1 MTQIIQISTQY
12 QLANIVALIRAG
24 RLGEAGRRRILVVAN
39 NSFAPELT
47 PAADAMPGSA
57 SLLTFFDL
65 VVDWNATIWPN
76 HPKTFG
82 ISGERAPLMQR
93 SLRLAWTIPDDEPL
107 DLIVESL
114 PGHPAGV
121 LTQIF
126 TTASISV
133 HSDGLM
139 SYGPIRNPLSLPQY
153 QRLTTIY
160 YTDLLP
166 GITPRQLAEHSP
178 DRVALPPTNLT
189 SVIEDMAAELAPELA
204 AANLADPIPDAAIV
218 LGQYLAQIDLITP
231 EEELDLHLQM
241 IDDVKARGLSTVVFK
256 PHPTSARTTTEPL
269 RRRSHELGLD
279 FVLADVPLLAEIVI
293 ATTRPQLVISCYS
306 TGLATARALFGT
318 ATAAVGTTMMLQA
331 LAPYQ
336 NSNRIPLTIV
346 DALHTGGYVLPGDLA
361 EVRTGTAEVGAD
373 LAEVRTGPANGAEP
387 GANDTSRPRAT
398 GTKDLSPLIDAV
410 TYCMQSETASYLRE
424 NAIDFLASALGGE
437 DMKYFKRKRLTKL
450 DLPGQLEIPPHRKG
464 LSSAKRRLRTQ
475 AKRVQ
480 HTLKTY
486 GIAID
491 APKLVPKVKSTLSTR
506 LNSAVG
512 SAAGSAANSVLGSKR
527 RSEPER

>member
-24 RLGEAGRRRILVVAN
+24 RLGEAKERRILVIAN

-47 PAADAMPGSA
+47 PAADDMPGSA
-57 SLLTFFDL
+57 SLLTHFDL
-65 VVDWNATIWPN
+65 IVDWNATVWPN
-76 HPKTFG
+76 HPKAFG

-93 SLRLAWTIPDDEPL
+93 SLRSGWAIADDEPI

-126 TTASISV
+126 TTARISV

-153 QRLTTIY
+153 QRLSAIY

-178 DRVALPPTNLT
+178 DRVALPAADLK
-189 SVIEDMAAELAPELA
+189 SVIDDMAAEVAPELA
-204 AANLADPIPDAAIV
+204 AADLTDLIPDSAMV
-218 LGQYLAQIDLITP
+218 LGQYLAQIDLITA

-241 IDDVKARGLSTVVFK
+241 IDEVKARGLSTVIFK

-269 RRRSHELGLD
+269 RKRSHELGLE

-293 ATTRPQLVISCYS
+293 ATTQPQLVVSCYS

-318 ATAAVGTTMMLQA
+318 ATAAIGTSMMLQV
-331 LAPYQ
+331 LTPYQ
-336 NSNRIPLTIV
+336 NSNRIPVTIV

-361 EVRTGTAEVGAD
+361 EVTDAPVHAMSATGQMGSGAPFSGSQ
-373 LAEVRTGPANGAEP
+373 AY
-387 GANDTSRPRAT
+387 
-398 GTKDLSPLIDAV
+398 GTKDLGPLIDAV
-410 TYCMQSETASYLRE
+410 TYCMQSETASYLRG
-424 NAIDFLASALGGE
+424 NAIEFLESALGDE
-437 DMKYFKRKRLTKL
+437 DMKYFKRKRLSKL

-475 AKRVQ
+475 AKRAQ
-480 HTLKTY
+480 HTLKAY
-486 GIAID
+486 GISID
-491 APKLVPKVKSTLSTR
+491 GPKIVPKVKSTLSSK
-506 LNSAVG
+506 L
-512 SAAGSAANSVLGSKR
+512 SVKL
-527 RSEPER
+527 RSEPDR

>member
-12 QLANIVALIRAG
+12 QLANIVALIRAE
-24 RLGEAGRRRILVVAN
+24 RLGDARRRRILVVAN

-47 PAADAMPGSA
+47 PAADSMPGSA
-57 SLLTFFDL
+57 SLLTWFDL

-82 ISGERAPLMQR
+82 ISGERAPIMAR
-93 SLRLAWTIPDDEPL
+93 SLRSEWAIADDEPL

-126 TTASISV
+126 TTARISV

-139 SYGPIRNPLSLPQY
+139 SYGPIRNPLSLPQF
-153 QRLTTIY
+153 QRLQTIY

-178 DRVALPPTNLT
+178 DRVVLPAADLKT
-189 SVIEDMAAELAPELA
+189 VIDDMAAEVAPELA
-204 AANLADPIPDAAIV
+204 ATDLDDPIPGSGMV
-218 LGQYLAQIDLITP
+218 LGQYLAQIDLITA

-241 IDDVKARGLSTVVFK
+241 IDEIKAAGLSTVIFK

-269 RRRSHELGLD
+269 RQRSHELGLE

-293 ATTRPQLVISCYS
+293 ATTRPQLVVSCYS
-306 TGLATARALFGT
+306 TGLATARALFDT
-318 ATAAVGTTMMLQA
+318 ATAAVGTSMMLQA

-346 DALHTGGYVLPGDLA
+346 DALHTGGYVLPGELA
-361 EVRTGTAEVGAD
+361 EAGA
-373 LAEVRTGPANGAEP
+373 GP
-387 GANDTSRPRAT
+387 
-398 GTKDLSPLIDAV
+398 TKDLGPLIDAV
-410 TYCMQSETASYLRE
+410 TYCMQSETASHLRE
-424 NAIDFLASALGGE
+424 NAIEFLESALGGE
-437 DMKYFKRKRLTKL
+437 DMKYFKRKRLTRL
-450 DLPGQLEIPPHRKG
+450 DLPGHLETPPPRKG

-475 AKRVQ
+475 AKRAQ

-491 APKLVPKVKSTLSTR
+491 TPKLVPKVKSTLGSR
-506 LNSAVG
+506 LNSAAS
-512 SAAGSAANSVLGSKR
+512 SAGISARGSKR
-527 RSEPER
+527 SAEPER

>member
-24 RLGEAGRRRILVVAN
+24 HLGEAKERRILVIAN

-57 SLLTFFDL
+57 SLLTWFDL
-65 VVDWNATIWPN
+65 IIDWNATIWPN
-76 HPKTFG
+76 HPKAFG

-93 SLRLAWTIPDDEPL
+93 SLRSEWAIAEDEPI

-126 TTASISV
+126 TTATISV

-153 QRLTTIY
+153 QRLQTIY

-178 DRVALPPTNLT
+178 DRVALPAADLK
-189 SVIEDMAAELAPELA
+189 SVIDDMAAEVAPELA
-204 AANLADPIPDAAIV
+204 AADLTDPIPDSAMV
-218 LGQYLAQIDLITP
+218 LGQYLAQIDLITA

-241 IDDVKARGLSTVVFK
+241 IDEVKARGLSTVIFK

-269 RRRSHELGLD
+269 RKRSHELGLE

-293 ATTRPQLVISCYS
+293 ATTRPQLVVSCYS

-318 ATAAVGTTMMLQA
+318 ATAAIGTSMMLQV
-331 LAPYQ
+331 LSPYQ
-336 NSNRIPLTIV
+336 NSNRIPVTIV

-361 EVRTGTAEVGAD
+361 EVTDAPVNAKSAAGQMGSGAPSSGSQ
-373 LAEVRTGPANGAEP
+373 A
-387 GANDTSRPRAT
+387 S
-398 GTKDLSPLIDAV
+398 GTKDLGPLIDAV

-424 NAIDFLASALGGE
+424 NAIEFLESALGGE
-437 DMKYFKRKRLTKL
+437 DMKYFKRKRLSKL

-475 AKRVQ
+475 AKRAQ
-480 HTLKTY
+480 HTLKAY
-486 GIAID
+486 GISID
-491 APKLVPKVKSTLSTR
+491 GPKLVPKVKSTLS
-506 LNSAVG
+506 SK
-512 SAAGSAANSVLGSKR
+512 LGGGR
-527 RSEPER
+527 DR

>member
-24 RLGEAGRRRILVVAN
+24 RLGDAGRRRILVVAN

-47 PAADAMPGSA
+47 PAADSMPGSA
-57 SLLTFFDL
+57 SLLTWFDL
-65 VVDWNATIWPN
+65 VIDWNATIWPN

-93 SLRLAWTIPDDEPL
+93 SLRSAWEIPDDEPL

-126 TTASISV
+126 TTAAISV

-153 QRLTTIY
+153 QRLQAIY

-178 DRVALPPTNLT
+178 DRVVLPAADLKT
-189 SVIEDMAAELAPELA
+189 VIDDIAAEVAPELA
-204 AANLADPIPDAAIV
+204 AADLADPIPDSGMV
-218 LGQYLAQIDLITP
+218 LGQYLAQIDLITA

-241 IDDVKARGLSTVVFK
+241 IDEIKAAGLSTVVFK

-269 RRRSHELGLD
+269 RKRSRELGLN

-293 ATTRPQLVISCYS
+293 ATTRPQLVVSCYS
-306 TGLATARALFGT
+306 TGLATARAMFGT
-318 ATAAVGTTMMLQA
+318 ATAAVGTSMMLQA

-361 EVRTGTAEVGAD
+361 EVGAGSAGDELGASSAGSQSTGA
-373 LAEVRTGPANGAEP
+373 
-387 GANDTSRPRAT
+387 
-398 GTKDLSPLIDAV
+398 KDLGPLIDAV
-410 TYCMQSETASYLRE
+410 TYCMQSQTASYLRE
-424 NAIDFLASALGGE
+424 NAIEFLESALGGE

-450 DLPGQLEIPPHRKG
+450 DLPGQLEVPPHRKG

-475 AKRVQ
+475 AKRAQ
-480 HTLKTY
+480 HTLKSY

-491 APKLVPKVKSTLSTR
+491 APKLVPKVQSTLSSR
-506 LNSAVG
+506 LSSAVG
-512 SAAGSAANSVLGSKR
+512 SAANSAPGSKR

>member
-24 RLGEAGRRRILVVAN
+24 RLGEAKERRILVIAN

-47 PAADAMPGSA
+47 PAADDMPGSA
-57 SLLTFFDL
+57 GLLTHFDL
-65 VVDWNATIWPN
+65 IIDWNATIWPN
-76 HPKTFG
+76 HPKAFG

-93 SLRLAWTIPDDEPL
+93 SLRSGWAIADDEPI

-126 TTASISV
+126 TTARISV

-153 QRLTTIY
+153 QRLSTIY

-178 DRVALPPTNLT
+178 DRVVLPAADLK
-189 SVIEDMAAELAPELA
+189 SVIEDMAAEVAPDLA
-204 AANLADPIPDAAIV
+204 AADLADPIPDAAMV
-218 LGQYLAQIDLITP
+218 LGQYLAQIDLITA

-241 IDDVKARGLSTVVFK
+241 IDEVKARGLSTVIFK
-256 PHPTSARTTTEPL
+256 PHPTSARTTIEPL
-269 RRRSHELGLD
+269 RQRSHELGLE
-279 FVLADVPLLAEIVI
+279 FVLADVSLLAEIVI
-293 ATTRPQLVISCYS
+293 ATTRPQLVVSCYS

-318 ATAAVGTTMMLQA
+318 ATAAIGTSMMLEV

-346 DALHTGGYVLPGDLA
+346 DALHSGGYAL
-361 EVRTGTAEVGAD
+361 
-373 LAEVRTGPANGAEP
+373 
-387 GANDTSRPRAT
+387 
-398 GTKDLSPLIDAV
+398 KDLGPLIDAV
-410 TYCMQSETASYLRE
+410 TYCMQSETASYLRD
-424 NAIDFLASALGGE
+424 NAIEFLESAVGGE
-437 DMKYFKRKRLTKL
+437 DMKYFKRKRLSKL
-450 DLPGQLEIPPHRKG
+450 DLPGQLEIPAHRKG

-475 AKRVQ
+475 AKRAQ

-486 GIAID
+486 GISID
-491 APKLVPKVKSTLSTR
+491 APKLVPKVKSTL
-506 LNSAVG
+506 NSKL
-512 SAAGSAANSVLGSKR
+512 SMKL
-527 RSEPER
+527 RSEPDR

>member
-1 MTQIIQISTQY
+1 MTQIIQVSTQY

-24 RLGEAGRRRILVVAN
+24 HLGGTEMRRILVIAN

-47 PAADAMPGSA
+47 PAADDMPGSA
-57 SLLTFFDL
+57 SLLTCFDL
-65 VVDWNATIWPN
+65 IVDWNATIWPN

-82 ISGERAPLMQR
+82 ISGERAPIMAR
-93 SLRLAWTIPDDEPL
+93 SLRSEWAIAENEPI

-126 TTASISV
+126 TTAKIAV

-153 QRLTTIY
+153 QRLQAIY

-178 DRVALPPTNLT
+178 DRVTLPAADLK
-189 SVIEDMAAELAPELA
+189 SVIEDMAAEVAPELA
-204 AANLADPIPDAAIV
+204 AAELCDPIPEAGMV
-218 LGQYLAQIDLITP
+218 LGQYLAQIDLITA

-241 IDDVKARGLSTVVFK
+241 IDEVKARGLSAVIFK

-269 RRRSHELGLD
+269 RQRSLELGLE

-293 ATTRPQLVISCYS
+293 ATTRPRLVVSCYS

-318 ATAAVGTTMMLQA
+318 ATAAIGTSMLLQV

-346 DALHTGGYVLPGDLA
+346 DALHTDGYALPGDLD
-361 EVRTGTAEVGAD
+361 EVAPGPSATTPVNAKAATKPARTK
-373 LAEVRTGPANGAEP
+373 P
-387 GANDTSRPRAT
+387 T
-398 GTKDLSPLIDAV
+398 GTKDLGPLIDAV

-424 NAIDFLASALGGE
+424 DAIEFLESAVGGQ

-450 DLPGQLEIPPHRKG
+450 DLPGRLEIPSHRKG

-475 AKRVQ
+475 AKHAQ

-486 GIAID
+486 GISID
-491 APKLVPKVKSTLSTR
+491 APKLVPKMKSTLSSR
-506 LNSAVG
+506 FG
-512 SAAGSAANSVLGSKR
+512 GGRKQ
-527 RSEPER
+527 

>member
-24 RLGEAGRRRILVVAN
+24 RLGEAGRRRILVIAN

-57 SLLTFFDL
+57 SLLTSFDL

-93 SLRLAWTIPDDEPL
+93 SLRSDWAIPDDEPL

-126 TTASISV
+126 TTATISV

-139 SYGPIRNPLSLPQY
+139 SYGPIRNPLSLPQF
-153 QRLTTIY
+153 QRLSTIY

-178 DRVALPPTNLT
+178 NHVALPPADLT
-189 SVIEDMAAELAPELA
+189 SVIEDMAAEVAPDLA
-204 AANLADPIPDAAIV
+204 AAKLGDPIPEAAIV
-218 LGQYLAQIDLITP
+218 LGQYLAQIDLITA
-231 EEELDLHLQM
+231 EEELELHLQM
-241 IDDVKARGLSTVVFK
+241 IDEVQAQGLSTVIFK

-269 RRRSHELGLD
+269 RKRSHELGLD

-293 ATTRPQLVISCYS
+293 ATTRPQLVVSCYS

-318 ATAAVGTTMMLQA
+318 ATAAIGTSMMLHA

-361 EVRTGTAEVGAD
+361 EVGPESANAESGA
-373 LAEVRTGPANGAEP
+373 GGAS
-387 GANDTSRPRAT
+387 N
-398 GTKDLSPLIDAV
+398 GTKDLGPLIDAV
-410 TYCMQSETASYLRE
+410 TYCMQSETASYLRDS
-424 NAIDFLASALGGE
+424 AIDFLESAVGGE

-450 DLPGQLEIPPHRKG
+450 DLPGQLEVPPHRRG

-475 AKRVQ
+475 ARRTQ
-480 HTLKTY
+480 RTLRTY
-486 GIAID
+486 GISID
-491 APKLVPKVKSTLSTR
+491 GAKLVPQVNSRLSSR
-506 LNSAVG
+506 LNSAVNSGVG
-512 SAAGSAANSVLGSKR
+512 SRLRSKLGPKR
-527 RSEPER
+527 RSEPE